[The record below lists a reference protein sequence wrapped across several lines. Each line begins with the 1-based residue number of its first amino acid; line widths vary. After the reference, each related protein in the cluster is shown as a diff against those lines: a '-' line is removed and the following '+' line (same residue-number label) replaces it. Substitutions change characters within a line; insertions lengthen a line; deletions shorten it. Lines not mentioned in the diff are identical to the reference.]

1 MCYGLRN
8 KEVTWKP
15 KTFFGICTAW
25 ATSLKR
31 IGLHIGCW
39 GGGGVCSLVAAGRG
53 GDAGWARREWNKPG
67 GRGGEIE
74 RMIHLAGGCRE
85 ISGVEGLG
93 GSWETEREM
102 VPVGKK
108 EMSWG
113 LTARR
118 AGGQSACV
126 RERRS
131 REEFE
136 RELCRLWQT
145 MAWVVLDK
153 QGNGNQEVINKWS
166 DRTIFVGEPRDHGGF
181 LWGWTNEV
189 DLMNHLRVQTWEFSP
204 NKKCWGPLQ
213 CHSVDGEKVSSF
225 SSFHVKK
232 VLVPSLWFEPST
244 VSIQPVHWFHIIWPY
259 GAFQFMCKL
268 RGKRSTV
275 LTWRSGNHIKDS
287 CRPCLRVVWNHEPNR
302 DVSEDMSY
310 LLELCVQGGN
320 ELPWVHF
327 IQPTFQTRPMLFA
340 VVFYCSWL
348 SFFAV
353 WVFHQGLF
361 YWLNMHLYFPP
372 PILVN
377 FV

>member
-15 KTFFGICTAW
+15 KTFFGVCTAW
-25 ATSLKR
+25 ATSLKQ

-39 GGGGVCSLVAAGRG
+39 GGGGVCSLVVAGRG

-153 QGNGNQEVINKWS
+153 QGNGKPVSHKQVVWQDTGYLWEGQEIMEASCQV
-166 DRTIFVGEPRDHGGF
+166 EPMKIWPKH
-181 LWGWTNEV
+181 E
-189 DLMNHLRVQTWEFSP
+189 S
-204 NKKCWGPLQ
+204 WGPLH

-225 SSFHVKK
+225 SSGFHVKK

-244 VSIQPVHWFHIIWPY
+244 VSIQPVHWFHIIWPF

-287 CRPCLRVVWNHEPNR
+287 CRPCLRIVRNHEPNR

-310 LLELCVQGGN
+310 LLELCVHGGN

-327 IQPTFQTRPMLFA
+327 IHPTFQTRPMLFA